1 MSDEQ
6 INALPAGVDDESAAG
21 EGHVAEKGRGAN
33 DLFRAMMD
41 RNFLDYASYVIGSR
55 AIPDVDDGLK
65 PVQRRIMWTLY
76 QAYENGRTTKTA
88 NIVGNAMH
96 YHPHGD
102 ASIGD
107 AIVVLA
113 NKGGCR
119 EEEVY
124 DSKTKSKKLS
134 NVSYPYFIKTQ
145 GNFGNL
151 LTGDRAAA
159 ARYTECSLSLLAYET
174 MFNNDITEFVPNYD
188 GRKKEPVL
196 LPAKVPALLMLGSDG
211 IAVGMSTTVLPH
223 NFNELIDAEIAELKG
238 ESFQLFP
245 DFQQGGS
252 MDVREYDDG
261 NGKITLRAKI
271 DIDGRVLV
279 IREIPATCTTE
290 TLVESIE
297 KAWKKNKI
305 KISNVQDF
313 TTDRVEIRVTPT
325 KGQDPEKVL
334 QGLYMYTDCSVRV
347 SPKMMVICD
356 RKPMQMTVTQVLKR
370 NVQKLLGF
378 IRREFEI
385 ELERLNELRH
395 AKTLAQIFF
404 ENRIY
409 KRIEECKSVEEEYE
423 EVLSGLAPFRK
434 ELLRDVTKDDVDK
447 LLALPV
453 RRIAR
458 FDIEKNQKELR
469 EIAERIKEIKH
480 HLSHL
485 VEYTIG
491 YLEDIKNKFGD
502 MFPRRTEIE
511 QFEQI
516 DRTKAA
522 LNNIK
527 IGWERK
533 TGYIGTA
540 IKSDDTL
547 VCNEFDRFICLEK
560 SGKYRVIPLPA
571 EKKMFIGKM
580 YDFRRY
586 DASTEFGVV
595 YREKK
600 SGKYYGKRSSI
611 GGFILERDYMMCPEG
626 CALELFTPRADAVY
640 QMVCVDGKGREVVTE
655 LNLMTLP
662 TRSPKARGIL
672 LTGNKLSK
680 ITHQRYLTEE
690 EMAAFA
696 LSSDVENDSSDAD
709 NISEANEVNLPEDT
723 ASPVSETEIL
733 EQVIEEPVIENMEDM
748 AADEE
753 GDVTSTEVSEN
764 VIPGEED
771 KVESVSIMTEV
782 TDIVAGIE
790 DAEESQE
797 SVSEKTDI
805 NVEDAKSLEI
815 EEVTEKLVDIPED
828 ESAAVK
834 KSRRNPAKKVVSDSD
849 NEEDF
854 GIVQPEFGF

>member
-6 INALPAGVDDESAAG
+6 LNNAVDPMDDETSG
-21 EGHVAEKGRGAN
+21 EVAEKGRGTN
-33 DLFRAMMD
+33 DFFRTMMD

-119 EEEVY
+119 EETIY
-124 DSKTKSKKLS
+124 DAKLKAEKTV

-174 MFNNDITEFVPNYD
+174 MFNNDITDFVPNYD

-196 LPAKVPALLMLGSDG
+196 LPAKVPSLLMLGSDG

-238 ESFQLFP
+238 ESFQLYP
-245 DFQQGGS
+245 DFQQGGL

-261 NGKITLRAKI
+261 NGRITLRAKI

-356 RKPMQMTVTQVLKR
+356 RKPVQMTVTQVLKR
-370 NVQKLLGF
+370 NVQKLLGY

-409 KRIEECKSVEEEYE
+409 KRIEECKSVEEEYQ
-423 EVLSGLAPFRK
+423 EVLDGLTPFRK
-434 ELLRDVTKDDVDK
+434 ELLRDVTKEDVDK

-469 EIAERIKEIKH
+469 EIADKIKEIKH
-480 HLSHL
+480 HLTHL

-491 YLEDIKNKFGD
+491 YLESLKEKFGT

-560 SGKYRVIPLPA
+560 SGKYRIIPLPA
-571 EKKMFIGKM
+571 EKKVFIGKM

-586 DASTEFGVV
+586 DASVEFGVI

-600 SGKYYGKRSSI
+600 SGKYYGKRTSI
-611 GGFILERDYMMCPEG
+611 GGFILERDYAMCPEG
-626 CALELFTPRADAVY
+626 CSLELFTPRSDAIY
-640 QMVCVDGKGREVVTE
+640 MLTGVDGRGREVVTE

-662 TRSPKARGIL
+662 TRSPKARGL
-672 LTGNKLSK
+672 LITGNKLSK
-680 ITHQRYLTEE
+680 ITHQRYLTDE
-690 EMAAFA
+690 EMAEFLAVPA
-696 LSSDVENDSSDAD
+696 AEAEPDDGAD
-709 NISEANEVNLPEDT
+709 ESISTEPAVPAAEVSPEV
-723 ASPVSETEIL
+723 AEPVKNVVSEPAGCTEVQAVQ
-733 EQVIEEPVIENMEDM
+733 EAPGESTET
-748 AADEE
+748 A
-753 GDVTSTEVSEN
+753 STEVA
-764 VIPGEED
+764 EEL
-771 KVESVSIMTEV
+771 TE
-782 TDIVAGIE
+782 
-790 DAEESQE
+790 AEESTKDVSAPADNTEEFVDRELPE
-797 SVSEKTDI
+797 SEEASEDAVPETSGEDNVSGDELLTVEKTQ
-805 NVEDAKSLEI
+805 
-815 EEVTEKLVDIPED
+815 P
-828 ESAAVK
+828 VK
-834 KSRRNPAKKVVSDSD
+834 KENKKTAEKITSASDS
-849 NEEDF
+849 EEDF

>member
-1 MSDEQ
+1 MSDQEQ
-6 INALPAGVDDESAAG
+6 INAVDPADDASGIENGV
-21 EGHVAEKGRGAN
+21 VAEKGKGAN
-33 DLFRAMMD
+33 DFFRQMMN

-119 EEEVY
+119 EEQVY
-124 DSKTKSKKLS
+124 DPKTKEQNTSV
-134 NVSYPYFIKTQ
+134 VSYPYFIKTQ

-174 MFNNDITEFVPNYD
+174 MFNNDITDFVPNYD

-196 LPAKVPALLMLGSDG
+196 LPAKVPSLLMLGSDG

-223 NFNELIDAEIAELKG
+223 NFNELIDAEISELKG
-238 ESFQLFP
+238 EEFNLYP
-245 DFQQGGS
+245 DFQQGGL
-252 MDVREYDDG
+252 MDVREYEDG
-261 NGKITLRAKI
+261 NGRITLRAKI

-305 KISNVQDF
+305 KISSVQDF

-347 SPKMMVICD
+347 SPKLMVICD
-356 RKPMQMTVTQVLKR
+356 RKPVQMTVTQVLKR
-370 NVQKLLGF
+370 NVQKLLGY

-385 ELERLNELRH
+385 ELDRMNELRH

-409 KRIEECKSVEEEYE
+409 KRIEECQSVEEEYQ
-423 EVLSGLAPFRK
+423 EVLDGLAPFRK
-434 ELLRDVTKDDVDK
+434 ELLRDVTKEDVDK

-469 EIAERIKEIKH
+469 EIAEKIKEIKH
-480 HLSHL
+480 NLAHL

-491 YLEDIKNKFGD
+491 YLEKLKEKYGEF
-502 MFPRRTEIE
+502 FPRRTEIE

-516 DRTKAA
+516 DRSKAA

-527 IGWERK
+527 IGWDRK
-533 TGYIGTA
+533 NGYIGTA
-540 IKSDDTL
+540 VKSDDTL

-560 SGKYRVIPLPA
+560 SGKYRIIPLPQD
-571 EKKMFIGKM
+571 KKLFIGKM

-586 DASTEFGVV
+586 DASTEFGVI

-600 SGKYYGKRSSI
+600 SGKYYGKRTAI
-611 GGFILERDYMMCPEG
+611 GGFILDREYMMCPEG
-626 CALELFTPRADAVY
+626 CALELFTPRADAIY
-640 QMVCVDGKGREVVTE
+640 MLTGVDGKGRESVTE

-672 LTGNKLSK
+672 ITGNKLSK
-680 ITHQRYLTEE
+680 ITHNRYLTDEE
-690 EMAAFA
+690 IARFQTVAEETPV
-696 LSSDVENDSSDAD
+696 SDGAD
-709 NISEANEVNLPEDT
+709 EADT
-723 ASPVSETEIL
+723 A
-733 EQVIEEPVIENMEDM
+733 
-748 AADEE
+748 
-753 GDVTSTEVSEN
+753 EV
-764 VIPGEED
+764 
-771 KVESVSIMTEV
+771 EV
-782 TDIVAGIE
+782 PN
-790 DAEESQE
+790 AE
-797 SVSEKTDI
+797 VPAV
-805 NVEDAKSLEI
+805 VEDAVAVEPAVTDPEPIAEPEI
-815 EEVTEKLVDIPED
+815 IVETTSEPGAAEPESVTEPEKTAELEVVETEPED
-828 ESAAVK
+828 AGAEETEEPGVSEPETTEEPESGAAEPEAAVEDEPE
-834 KSRRNPAKKVVSDSD
+834 PARPPRADD
-849 NEEDF
+849 EDF

>member
-6 INALPAGVDDESAAG
+6 INNLQADIDDETVAG
-21 EGHVAEKGRGAN
+21 EEHVAEKGRGAN
-33 DLFRAMMD
+33 DCFRAMMD

-102 ASIGD
+102 ASIGE

-124 DSKTKSKKLS
+124 DSKTKSNKMV

-174 MFNNDITEFVPNYD
+174 MFNNDITDFVPNYD

-196 LPAKVPALLMLGSDG
+196 LPAKVPSLLMLGSDG

-223 NFNELIDAEIAELKG
+223 NFNELIDAEISELKG
-238 ESFQLFP
+238 ESFQLYP
-245 DFQQGGS
+245 DFQQGGL

-271 DIDGRVLV
+271 DIEGRVLV
-279 IREIPATCTTE
+279 IREIPATCTSE

-305 KISNVQDF
+305 KISSVNDF

-325 KGQDPEKVL
+325 KGQDVEKVL

-356 RKPMQMTVTQVLKR
+356 RKPVQMTVTQVLKR

-409 KRIEECKSVEEEYE
+409 KRIEECKSVEEEYQ
-423 EVLSGLAPFRK
+423 EVLDGLAPFRK
-434 ELLRDVTKDDVDK
+434 ELLRDVTKEDVDK

-469 EIAERIKEIKH
+469 EIADRIKEIKH
-480 HLSHL
+480 HLAHL

-491 YLEDIKNKFGD
+491 YLEDIKAKYGD

-560 SGKYRVIPLPA
+560 SGKYKVIPLPT
-571 EKKMFIGKM
+571 EKKVFIGKM

-586 DASTEFGVV
+586 DASTEFGVI

-611 GGFILERDYMMCPEG
+611 SGFILEREYMMCPEG
-626 CALELFTPRADAVY
+626 CALELFTPRADAIY
-640 QMVCVDGKGREVVTE
+640 QMICVDGRGREVVTE
-655 LNLMTLP
+655 VNLMTLP
-662 TRSPKARGIL
+662 TRSPKARGL
-672 LTGNKLSK
+672 LITGNKLSK

-690 EMAAFA
+690 EIAEFS
-696 LSSDVENDSSDAD
+696 LSSSNENENSEVD
-709 NISEANEVNLPEDT
+709 NSVDENAVQIQQETDTSCEAAEC
-723 ASPVSETEIL
+723 VSETAQNEEVQSDVVTNENSAEL
-733 EQVIEEPVIENMEDM
+733 ESESEKI
-748 AADEE
+748 
-753 GDVTSTEVSEN
+753 SEN
-764 VIPGEED
+764 DISSEAENIKVITDSKPEAELKTAENAENQIGTD
-771 KVESVSIMTEV
+771 VEQISETDASGTEN
-782 TDIVAGIE
+782 E
-790 DAEESQE
+790 EES
-797 SVSEKTDI
+797 
-805 NVEDAKSLEI
+805 
-815 EEVTEKLVDIPED
+815 EKLVDVPAE
-828 ESAAVK
+828 ELVTEKKPRRTHVK
-834 KSRRNPAKKVVSDSD
+834 KIVSDD
-849 NEEDF
+849 GNEEDF

>member
-6 INALPAGVDDESAAG
+6 INNLPEGIDDDSASG
-21 EGHVAEKGRGAN
+21 DSQVAEKGRGTN
-33 DLFRAMMD
+33 DFFRAMMD

-55 AIPDVDDGLK
+55 AIPDVDDGMK

-124 DSKTKSKKLS
+124 DSKSKSKKLT

-159 ARYTECSLSLLAYET
+159 ARYTECSLSQLAYET
-174 MFNNDITEFVPNYD
+174 MFNNDITDFVPNYD

-196 LPAKVPALLMLGSDG
+196 LPAKVPSLLMLGSDG

-223 NFNELIDAEIAELKG
+223 NFNELIDAEISELKG
-238 ESFQLFP
+238 EPFLLFP
-245 DFQQGGS
+245 DFQQGGL

-356 RKPMQMTVTQVLKR
+356 RKPVQMTVTQVLKR

-378 IRREFEI
+378 IKREFEI
-385 ELERLNELRH
+385 ELDRLNELRH

-409 KRIEECKSVEEEYE
+409 KRIEECQSVEEEYK
-423 EVLSGLAPFRK
+423 EVMDGLAPFRK
-434 ELLRDVTKDDVDK
+434 ELLRDVTKEDVDK

-469 EIAERIKEIKH
+469 EIADRIKEIKH
-480 HLSHL
+480 HLAHL

-491 YLEDIKNKFGD
+491 YLEGVKEKFGD

-547 VCNEFDRFICLEK
+547 VCNEFDRFVCLEK
-560 SGKYRVIPLPA
+560 SGKYRIIPLPA

-586 DASTEFGVV
+586 DAATEFGVI

-611 GGFILERDYMMCPEG
+611 GGFILERDYMMCPDG
-626 CALELFTPRADAVY
+626 CALELFTPRADAIY
-640 QMVCVDGKGREVVTE
+640 QMVCVDGRGRETITE
-655 LNLMTLP
+655 INLMTLP

-672 LTGNKLSK
+672 ITGNKLTK
-680 ITHQRYLTEE
+680 ITHQRYLTDE
-690 EMAAFA
+690 EMAEFS
-696 LSSDVENDSSDAD
+696 LSADGESNEADAD
-709 NISEANEVNLPEDT
+709 NDSDANNVIEQESGEGAAAVEHVVETTVSDDVVSAEPAVGEPESDAIPDSEAKETAPEPEED
-723 ASPVSETEIL
+723 SVSETG
-733 EQVIEEPVIENMEDM
+733 VNEPETAPE
-748 AADEE
+748 
-753 GDVTSTEVSEN
+753 
-764 VIPGEED
+764 PEED
-771 KVESVSIMTEV
+771 
-782 TDIVAGIE
+782 
-790 DAEESQE
+790 
-797 SVSEKTDI
+797 SVSEADVKETSEPSAVNNAQSESAESGLI
-805 NVEDAKSLEI
+805 NVP
-815 EEVTEKLVDIPED
+815 EEVP
-828 ESAAVK
+828 VK
-834 KSRRNPAKKVVSDSD
+834 KAKQNQVKKIISDHGD
-849 NEEDF
+849 DEDF

>member
-6 INALPAGVDDESAAG
+6 LNNAVDPIDEEAAG
-21 EGHVAEKGRGAN
+21 EVAEKGRGTN
-33 DLFRAMMD
+33 DFFRAMMD

-107 AIVVLA
+107 AIIVLA

-119 EEEVY
+119 EEMVY
-124 DSKTKSKKLS
+124 DAKLKAEKAV
-134 NVSYPYFIKTQ
+134 NVTYPYFIKTQ

-174 MFNNDITEFVPNYD
+174 MFNNDITDFVPNYD

-196 LPAKVPALLMLGSDG
+196 LPAKVPSLLMLGSDG

-223 NFNELIDAEIAELKG
+223 NFNELIDAEISELKG
-238 ESFQLFP
+238 ESFQLYP
-245 DFQQGGS
+245 DFQQGGL

-261 NGKITLRAKI
+261 NGKITLRARI

-356 RKPMQMTVTQVLKR
+356 RKPVQMTVTQVLKR

-378 IRREFEI
+378 IKREFEI

-409 KRIEECKSVEEEYE
+409 KRIEECKSVEEEYK
-423 EVLSGLAPFRK
+423 EVLDGLAPFRK
-434 ELLRDVTKDDVDK
+434 ELLRDVTREDVDK

-469 EIAERIKEIKH
+469 EIADKIKEIKH
-480 HLSHL
+480 NLAHL

-491 YLEDIKNKFGD
+491 YLEGIKEKFGA

-560 SGKYRVIPLPA
+560 SGKYRIIPLPA
-571 EKKMFIGKM
+571 EKKVFIGKM

-586 DASTEFGVV
+586 DASVEFGVI

-611 GGFILERDYMMCPEG
+611 GGFILERDYSMCPEG
-626 CALELFTPRADAVY
+626 CSLELFTPRSDAIY
-640 QMVCVDGKGREVVTE
+640 TLTGVDGRGREIVTE

-662 TRSPKARGIL
+662 TRSPKARGL
-672 LTGNKLSK
+672 LITGNKLSK
-680 ITHQRYLTEE
+680 ITHQRYLTDEE
-690 EMAAFA
+690 LAAFA
-696 LSSDVENDSSDAD
+696 SVGAAGDADDVSAEQEDVAPAAEENAAETENTAVPAAASADDSTAVCDEKPAVSDVDNGEKFAEPEMTPAESETNEPADVQEEKSVIEPENNAVEEEIVSKAEEDAAEQTVIQTPSKTDDPVDGELISVEKNSETVKSVRKNPDKITSSSDAD
-709 NISEANEVNLPEDT
+709 
-723 ASPVSETEIL
+723 
-733 EQVIEEPVIENMEDM
+733 
-748 AADEE
+748 
-753 GDVTSTEVSEN
+753 
-764 VIPGEED
+764 
-771 KVESVSIMTEV
+771 
-782 TDIVAGIE
+782 
-790 DAEESQE
+790 
-797 SVSEKTDI
+797 
-805 NVEDAKSLEI
+805 
-815 EEVTEKLVDIPED
+815 
-828 ESAAVK
+828 
-834 KSRRNPAKKVVSDSD
+834 
-849 NEEDF
+849 EDF